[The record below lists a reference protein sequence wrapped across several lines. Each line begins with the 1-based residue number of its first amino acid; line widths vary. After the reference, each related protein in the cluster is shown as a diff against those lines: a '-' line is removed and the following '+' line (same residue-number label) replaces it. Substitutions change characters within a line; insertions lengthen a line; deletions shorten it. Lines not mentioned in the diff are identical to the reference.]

1 MLQLNASPFLL
12 WLGYIITFLSLRPQR
27 DAHSANIPKKDKN
40 HSAHTHVRNDS
51 LNKFGKPLAY

>member
-27 DAHSANIPKKDKN
+27 DAHSANIPKK
-40 HSAHTHVRNDS
+40 SFDS
-51 LNKFGKPLAY
+51 YAYDE